1 MCYSIYYFKKE
12 RILKTKIVIMSLF
25 IAAFLVI
32 AACGTNPVKQGDDP
46 ATGTFAT
53 MTTAVVSPES
63 PMTVTPTVTI
73 TVNFTPAA
81 TLTPVSTPIIKLTPG
96 KKESALDYYPLHV
109 GNTWYFKGFKK
120 SDPDKQLFVKAQTL
134 GIEPKDGKDYYY
146 IYAPA
151 VGIRYLMRKDDKGVY
166 MRVIK
171 YPFPIFGFPIEVD
184 LVPEMNIIHSPFK
197 VGERWTY
204 KGKAEAV
211 IFGFLHLGRDIRS
224 DFECVRKERLRTETG
239 FINAF
244 HIKVLVDEGDNKTVT
259 TEKYWYGEGRG
270 YSYAATSGHDALIV
284 GYRLFNEKTGQWE
297 EKIPEG
303 VESYE

>member
-1 MCYSIYYFKKE
+1 
-12 RILKTKIVIMSLF
+12 LKTKIAITAVF
-25 IAAFLVI
+25 IAVFLI
-32 AACGTNPVKQGDDP
+32 LAGCGTTQVNWNDDP
-46 ATGTFAT
+46 PHHADSQAMVAVTVTVTSTLLPPSATAT
-53 MTTAVVSPES
+53 MTH
-63 PMTVTPTVTI
+63 
-73 TVNFTPAA
+73 TPAA
-81 TLTPVSTPIIKLTPG
+81 TLIATLTPIIKLTPG

-109 GNTWYFKGFKK
+109 GNTWYFKGFKRN
-120 SDPDKQLFVKAQTL
+120 DPDKQLFVKAQTL

-151 VGIRYLMRKDDKGVY
+151 VGIRYLMRKDEKGVY

-204 KGKAEAV
+204 KGRAEAV

-239 FINAF
+239 KIDAF

-259 TEKYWYGEGRG
+259 TEKYWYGEDRG
-270 YSYAATSGHDALIV
+270 YSYAVTSGHDALIV

-303 VESYE
+303 VEAYE